1 MKARDAASRDRGG
14 ADLAAYLDRLVPPDA
29 EAAYERTAGYGFA
42 RRYVA
47 GKRVADLCWNEMGH
61 GTRLLSETAGSVAG
75 MAVSAEAARVASEA
89 LSAPNVRYETLDPS
103 GLPYPDGHFDVVV
116 ALGLI
121 GHLDDPEGLVAEARR
136 VLKEDGVLV
145 VSFPD
150 GYPADSSGPG
160 ELLEGH
166 FGRVR
171 LYRQGAVSGGVVS
184 SASGAIGGVHLESVS
199 LSPASPRPGGEPPAT
214 ASVVAVCGG
223 PGLEEGDGRTY
234 VLLDRDRRIFEE
246 RDDLTE
252 DVEMLRDEIENMQRT
267 EVQAFR
273 DSLKLRN
280 SEISHLRAEI
290 RRLRRSER
298 RSETQILALRAQ
310 IRDIESSTTWRI
322 FEPYRRLRA
331 RLDAARRSLP
341 GGGKGNEDRR

>member
-1 MKARDAASRDRGG
+1 
-14 ADLAAYLDRLVPPDA
+14 
-29 EAAYERTAGYGFA
+29 
-42 RRYVA
+42 
-47 GKRVADLCWNEMGH
+47 
-61 GTRLLSETAGSVAG
+61 
-75 MAVSAEAARVASEA
+75 
-89 LSAPNVRYETLDPS
+89 
-103 GLPYPDGHFDVVV
+103 
-116 ALGLI
+116 
-121 GHLDDPEGLVAEARR
+121 
-136 VLKEDGVLV
+136 
-145 VSFPD
+145 
-150 GYPADSSGPG
+150 
-160 ELLEGH
+160 
-166 FGRVR
+166 
-171 LYRQGAVSGGVVS
+171 
-184 SASGAIGGVHLESVS
+184 
-199 LSPASPRPGGEPPAT
+199 
-214 ASVVAVCGG
+214 
-223 PGLEEGDGRTY
+223 
-234 VLLDRDRRIFEE
+234 LLDRDRRIFEE